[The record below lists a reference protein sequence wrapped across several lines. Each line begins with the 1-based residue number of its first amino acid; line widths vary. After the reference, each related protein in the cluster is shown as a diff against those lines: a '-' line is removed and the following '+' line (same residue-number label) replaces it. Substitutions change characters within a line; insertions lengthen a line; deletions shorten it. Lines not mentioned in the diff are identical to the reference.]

1 MNNMNKVKWLVSFSV
16 ALLLVTS
23 AAAQNQCSFHTTQA
37 RYGATCQGS
46 VSPSPGA
53 PLVPFALL
61 GTCVGNATGFF
72 TCSGTQSF
80 GGVVVP
86 APAEGQSTVNS
97 DCTGQITYNKG
108 TPAEL
113 DFNFLILQEGKELR
127 GMLQNPGTAVQCD
140 LVRMD
145 RGEGD

>member
-1 MNNMNKVKWLVSFSV
+1 MNKITWLVSLSV
-16 ALLLVTS
+16 VWLIVTP
-23 AAAQNQCSFHTTQA
+23 ADGQNKCSFQTIHA

-46 VSPSPGA
+46 VSPNSGA

-61 GTCVGNATGFF
+61 GTCTGNATGYF

-86 APAEGQSTVNS
+86 APAEGQSAVNS

-108 TPAEL
+108 TPEEL
-113 DFNFLILQEGKELR
+113 DINFLILHDGKEIR
-127 GMLQNPGTAVQCD
+127 GMLQNTGTAVECD
-140 LVRMD
+140 LVRMEK
-145 RGEGD
+145 GESE

>member
-1 MNNMNKVKWLVSFSV
+1 MNRVTCLVLFSL
-16 ALLLVTS
+16 ALLIATT
-23 AAAQNQCSFHTTQA
+23 ADAQDKCSFQTIHA

-46 VSPSPGA
+46 VSPGPGA

-61 GTCVGNATGFF
+61 GTCTGNATGYF

-80 GGVVVP
+80 GGVVEP
-86 APAEGQSTVNS
+86 APAKGQSTVNS

-113 DFNFLILQEGKELR
+113 DINFLILHEGNELR

-140 LVRMD
+140 LVSMGKD
-145 RGEGD
+145 EED

>member
-1 MNNMNKVKWLVSFSV
+1 MNKFALLVSFSL
-16 ALLLVTS
+16 ALLIVTT
-23 AAAQNQCSFHTTQA
+23 ADAQNKCSFQTIHA

-46 VSPSPGA
+46 VSPSSGA

-61 GTCVGNATGFF
+61 GTCAGNATGYF

-108 TPAEL
+108 TPEEL
-113 DFNFLILQEGKELR
+113 DINFLILHDGKEIR
-127 GMLQNPGTAVQCD
+127 GMLQNTGTAVQCD
-140 LVRMD
+140 LVRMEKGQND
-145 RGEGD
+145 